1 MITGKKYFFALLCL
15 VPTILVAQQK
25 QVCFTY
31 DDLPVVSYG
40 LNDSVSQ
47 GNLMGNLIRA
57 LTKNN
62 VPAIGFVNEYKL
74 FDNGHII
81 PFQVNLLKAWSANG
95 LALGNHS
102 YSHPDYNSTS
112 FSTYTNDILKG
123 ENETRKILSAKGE
136 KLEYFRHPYLR
147 TGDTRSRADSL
158 ASFLQLHNYTVAP
171 VTIDNDD
178 YLFAVAYK
186 RAKVKNDSALMKQIG
201 NDYISYMERKLK
213 YYEKQS
219 IELFGRNINHILLL
233 HSSLLNSDYTEALIV
248 MFRKNNY
255 AFISLKESLE
265 DPVYKTPVTFF
276 GKRGLSWIDRWALSL
291 GKKGEFF
298 SEDPQTPDYII
309 KLSQ

>member
-1 MITGKKYFFALLCL
+1 LLVLVWL
-15 VPTILVAQQK
+15 VPTILAAQQK

-40 LNDSVSQ
+40 LNDSVSE
-47 GNLMGNLIRA
+47 GNLMGNLIRV

-74 FDNGHII
+74 FDQGNII
-81 PFQVNLLKAWSANG
+81 PFQVNLLKKWSGAG

-102 YSHPDYNSTS
+102 YSHPDYNTTA
-112 FSTYTNDILKG
+112 FNNYTNDILKG
-123 ENETRKILSAKGE
+123 EKETAKILNSRAEHLK
-136 KLEYFRHPYLR
+136 YFRHPYLH

-158 ASFLQLHNYTVAP
+158 EAFLQLHNYTVAP

-186 RAKVKNDSALMKQIG
+186 RAKVKNDDALMKQIG
-201 NDYISYMERKLK
+201 TDYISYMERKLK

-219 IELFGRNINHILLL
+219 MAVFGRNINHVLLL
-233 HSSLLNSDYTEALIV
+233 HSSLLNSDYTEALII
-248 MFRKNNY
+248 MFQKNNY
-255 AFISLKESLE
+255 TFISLEKALE

-276 GKRGLSWIDRWALSL
+276 GKRGLSWIDRWALSQ
-291 GKKGEFF
+291 GKKAEFF
-298 SEDPQTPDYII
+298 SEDPRTPDYIL